1 MTSLIWIFIFTCSS
15 TPWLIHTI
23 RMIIF
28 EIVLKL
34 FCSCR
39 LVYLYVYICICFLY
53 ETDCIFFPK
62 FSIES
67 SEHPGIVSCSWWSST
82 RYLPT
87 SLILRSMY
95 RFSFSTPMDLH
106 KPFLSL
112 TAILRNIKLTIHT
125 LKFSAVKHPFLESV
139 LQLGRE

>member
-1 MTSLIWIFIFTCSS
+1 MTSLIWIFFHLQLNTLATHHSNDHIWNSS
-15 TPWLIHTI
+15 QAILFMQACVFMYIYLCVLF
-23 RMIIF
+23 MKQ
-28 EIVLKL
+28 IV
-34 FCSCR
+34 
-39 LVYLYVYICICFLY
+39 
-53 ETDCIFFPK
+53 FFPK

-67 SEHPGIVSCSWWSST
+67 SEHPGIVTCFWWSST

-95 RFSFSTPMDLH
+95 RFSFFTPMDLH

-125 LKFSAVKHPFLESV
+125 LKFSAVKHRFLESV